1 MQLPLYSEW
10 TAFKSI
16 WWSSHRYQIFYKC
29 IQAMNRSSHCCPD
42 ISWYLPN
49 CQPYI
54 KRCTKSIDQI
64 CSAKPLLD
72 RFMLSNSPMVFGL
85 EEVLEYS
92 WEQFD
97 WNMPLTTDHD
107 EKLLFEDIFV
117 RCIFILSSWQLL
129 ICEICWSMLI
139 VDLCRPIDILSW
151 LWWTSTVCGQP
162 PNANHILV
170 ITWSPV
176 SRK

>member
-1 MQLPLYSEW
+1 
-10 TAFKSI
+10 
-16 WWSSHRYQIFYKC
+16 
-29 IQAMNRSSHCCPD
+29 MNRSSHCCPD

-64 CSAKPLLD
+64 CSAKPPLD
-72 RFMLSNSPMVFGL
+72 RFMLSDSPMVFGL

-107 EKLLFEDIFV
+107 EKLLF
-117 RCIFILSSWQLL
+117 
-129 ICEICWSMLI
+129 
-139 VDLCRPIDILSW
+139 
-151 LWWTSTVCGQP
+151 
-162 PNANHILV
+162 
-170 ITWSPV
+170 
-176 SRK
+176 